1 MKRLLLLAC
10 VLPLAASCAVG
21 PDFKPPPAPEA
32 TGYTVHPLT
41 DTVSTP
47 VANGEAQHFRNGADI
62 AGDWW
67 HLFGSPALDD
77 LVRQALA
84 ANPSLPAAQASLRQA
99 MEAVAAQRGSYFPTV
114 DAELSASRT
123 LTPTGAISPA
133 SASGNPYFGL
143 ITPQLNVSFVPDVW
157 GANFRAVESAEAAA
171 DAQRGALEA
180 AWVTLTSNVVAGAI
194 QEASLRAQI
203 AATEDTIRVEEDL
216 LGILRRQQGLGQAAG
231 ADVAQQEA
239 ALAQAQLVLPPLRKQ
254 LDVQRD
260 ALTALAGRLP
270 DKEIAQT
277 FDLTGLKLPVDVPVS
292 LPSVLISQR
301 PDVQQAEANLH
312 VASANIGQA
321 VAARLPQITL
331 SAQLGNSAN
340 SVSQMFTPGTN
351 FWTLGAGVTQ
361 PLFEGFTLLHKE
373 RAARAAFDQA
383 AAQYRSTVITAMQN
397 VADSLKA
404 LGHDA
409 DAVRSAAQ
417 ADQAAS
423 RSLGIARQQLALGQV
438 SYQALLT
445 AQNASAQARLALVQA
460 QATRL
465 ADTAALFQALGGGW
479 WHDSSLTVAAEGNTK
494 GS

>member
-1 MKRLLLLAC
+1 MKPVILLC
-10 VLPLAASCAVG
+10 VVPLVAGCAVG
-21 PDFKPPPAPEA
+21 PDFRPPPAPEA
-32 TGYTVHPLT
+32 TGYTAHPLT
-41 DTVSTP
+41 DTVSTA
-47 VANGEAQHFRNGADI
+47 VLDGEAQHFRNGADI

-67 HLFGSPALDD
+67 HLFGSPALDE

-99 MEAVAAQRGSYFPTV
+99 NEAVAAQRGSYYPSV
-114 DAELSASRT
+114 SAELSASRN
-123 LTPTGAISPA
+123 LTPTGAITPVA
-133 SASGNPYFGL
+133 ASGNPYYSL

-157 GANFRAVESAEAAA
+157 GANIRAVESAQAAA

-194 QEASLRAQI
+194 QEASLRGQI
-203 AATEDTIRVEEDL
+203 ATTEETIRVEDDL
-216 LGILRRQQGLGQAAG
+216 LGILRRQQGLGQVAG

-239 ALAQAQLVLPPLRKQ
+239 ALAQAQLLLPPLRKQ

-277 FDLTGLKLPVDVPVS
+277 FDLAALQLPVDVPVS

-312 VASANIGQA
+312 AASANIGQA

-331 SAQLGNSAN
+331 TAQLGNSAN
-340 SVSQMFTPGTN
+340 AVSQLFTPGTN

-373 RAARAAFDQA
+373 RAARDAFDQA
-383 AAQYRSTVITAMQN
+383 AAQYRLTVITAMQN

-409 DAVRSAAQ
+409 DAVHSAAQ
-417 ADQAAS
+417 ADQAAT

-479 WHDSSLTVAAEGNTK
+479 WHDRRVTAEAEGGTK

>member
-1 MKRLLLLAC
+1 MKPVILLC
-10 VLPLAASCAVG
+10 VVPLVAGCAVG
-21 PDFKPPPAPEA
+21 PDFKPPTAPEA
-32 TGYTVHPLT
+32 TGYTAHPLT

-47 VANGEAQHFRNGADI
+47 VPNGEAQHFRNGADI

-67 HLFGSPALDD
+67 HLFGSPALDE

-99 MEAVAAQRGSYFPTV
+99 TEAVAAQRGSYFPSV
-114 DAELSASRT
+114 SAELSASRN

-133 SASGNPYFGL
+133 SASGNPYYGL

-157 GANFRAVESAEAAA
+157 GANFRAVESADAAA

-194 QEASLRAQI
+194 QEASLRGQI

-277 FDLTGLKLPVDVPVS
+277 FDLAALKLPVDVPVS

-312 VASANIGQA
+312 TASANIGQA

-331 SAQLGNSAN
+331 TAELGNSAN

-351 FWTLGAGVTQ
+351 FWTLGGGITQ
-361 PLFEGFTLLHKE
+361 PLFDGFALLHKE
-373 RAARAAFDQA
+373 RAARDAFDQA
-383 AAQYRSTVITAMQN
+383 SAQYRATVITAMQN

-409 DAVRSAAQ
+409 DAVHSAAQ
-417 ADQAAS
+417 AEQAAA

-479 WHDSSLTVAAEGNTK
+479 WHDSSVTTVAERDAK

>member
-1 MKRLLLLAC
+1 
-10 VLPLAASCAVG
+10 
-21 PDFKPPPAPEA
+21 
-32 TGYTVHPLT
+32 
-41 DTVSTP
+41 
-47 VANGEAQHFRNGADI
+47 
-62 AGDWW
+62 
-67 HLFGSPALDD
+67 
-77 LVRQALA
+77 
-84 ANPSLPAAQASLRQA
+84 
-99 MEAVAAQRGSYFPTV
+99 
-114 DAELSASRT
+114 
-123 LTPTGAISPA
+123 
-133 SASGNPYFGL
+133 
-143 ITPQLNVSFVPDVW
+143 LNVSFVPDVW
-157 GANFRAVESAEAAA
+157 GANFRAVESADAAA

-194 QEASLRAQI
+194 QEASLRGQI

-277 FDLTGLKLPVDVPVS
+277 FDLAALKLPVDVPVS

-312 VASANIGQA
+312 TASANIGQA

-331 SAQLGNSAN
+331 TAELGNSAN

-351 FWTLGAGVTQ
+351 FWTLGGGITQ
-361 PLFEGFTLLHKE
+361 PLFDGFALLHKE
-373 RAARAAFDQA
+373 RAARDAFDQA
-383 AAQYRSTVITAMQN
+383 SAQYRATVITAMQN

-409 DAVRSAAQ
+409 DAVHSAAQ
-417 ADQAAS
+417 AEQAAA

-479 WHDSSLTVAAEGNTK
+479 WHDSSVTTVAERDAK